1 MRLFRPIV
9 VVLAG
14 LALAMA
20 GPVDAAVAAKG
31 PFGFLGP
38 KNKPFFV
45 ENPPDN
51 RCFTMSQEAHGAH
64 NGTDSPATIF
74 SGKKCSGTAVRVAP
88 GQRAPRD
95 AAFSSVRFGGH

>member
-9 VVLAG
+9 VALAG

-31 PFGFLGP
+31 PFTFLGP
-38 KNKPFFV
+38 GDRPFFV

-51 RCFTMSQEAHGAH
+51 RCYTMSQQAHGAH
-64 NGTDSPATIF
+64 NGTGTPATIF
-74 SGKKCSGTAVRVAP
+74 SGKKCTGTAVRLAP
-88 GQRAPRD
+88 GQRAQRG
-95 AAFSSVRFGGH
+95 ATFSSVRFG